1 MIGADLQCRISFQ
14 SITYD
19 SPRGGV
25 SQITEKGDITVSF
38 LLVQSA
44 RLSDSGEYMCQPSV
58 GQPAS
63 TVLHVIRGQY
73 MWQSYVGQPAST
85 VLHVIRGQYMW
96 QSYVDPRPLFS
107 MLSEVSTCDSH
118 M

>member
-1 MIGADLQCRISFQ
+1 VTTTFVLQ

-63 TVLHVIRGQY
+63 TVLHVIRGEY
-73 MWQSYVGQPAST
+73 MCQPSMDQPT
-85 VLHVIRGQYMW
+85 PNVLHVIRGEYKGQPAFTVCTSPY
-96 QSYVDPRPLFS
+96 
-107 MLSEVSTCDSH
+107 ST
-118 M
+118 

>member
-1 MIGADLQCRISFQ
+1 MQ

-25 SQITEKGDITVSF
+25 SQITEKGDVTVSF

-58 GQPAS
+58 GQPAA
-63 TVLHVIRGQY
+63 TVLHVIRG
-73 MWQSYVGQPAST
+73 
-85 VLHVIRGQYMW
+85 
-96 QSYVDPRPLFS
+96 
-107 MLSEVSTCDSH
+107 ECDQE
-118 M
+118 